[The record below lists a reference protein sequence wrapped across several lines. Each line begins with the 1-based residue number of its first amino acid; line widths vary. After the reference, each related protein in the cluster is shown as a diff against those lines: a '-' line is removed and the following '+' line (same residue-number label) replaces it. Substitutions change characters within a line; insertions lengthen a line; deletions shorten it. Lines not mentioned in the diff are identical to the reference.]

1 MLGRGVELPQEQ
13 EDNTKRQI
21 GRSQRSAVADDVVEV
36 VIYKTL
42 ERKDGFLC
50 FSHAHRGGEDDED
63 EDEEEGE
70 TGMEMKEFGPI

>member
-36 VIYKTL
+36 VIYKML
-42 ERKDGFLC
+42 DGFLC

-63 EDEEEGE
+63 EDDEEGE